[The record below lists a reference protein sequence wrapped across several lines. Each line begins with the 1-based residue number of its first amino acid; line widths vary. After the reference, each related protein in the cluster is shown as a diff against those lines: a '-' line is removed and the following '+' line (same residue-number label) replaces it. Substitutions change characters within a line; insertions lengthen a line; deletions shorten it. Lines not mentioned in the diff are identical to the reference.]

1 MRQSRKRREI
11 TELLRRE
18 ISRIILYELA
28 DPRMGFVTVTRVELA
43 GDYRSAKVFMTVRG
57 SEGDAGRCFSALW
70 HARGHIQELLGDRL
84 KLRYT
89 PILSFVK
96 DKELGEAL
104 RVDRLIGELANQRQ
118 ERVDETPAQA
128 QRDPSD
134 Q

>member
-1 MRQSRKRREI
+1 MKPSRKRKEI
-11 TELLRRE
+11 AELLRRE
-18 ISRIILYELA
+18 ISRIILYELS

-57 SEGDAGRCFSALW
+57 SEGDASKCFSALD
-70 HARGHIQELLGDRL
+70 HARGHIQALVGDRL

-89 PILSFVK
+89 PVLSFLE

-104 RVDRLIGELANQRQ
+104 RVDRLIGQLANQRQ
-118 ERVDETPAQA
+118 ARADEAPAEADQ
-128 QRDPSD
+128 DPSD